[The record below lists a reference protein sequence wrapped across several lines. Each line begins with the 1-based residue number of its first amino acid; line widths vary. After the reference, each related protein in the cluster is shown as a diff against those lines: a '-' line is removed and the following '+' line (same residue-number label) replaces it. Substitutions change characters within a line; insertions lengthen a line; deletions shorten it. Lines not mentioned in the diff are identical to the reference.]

1 MRVVMQSM
9 PTMNLPARPL
19 HGGDCRRKR
28 NSVLYVRKREGMSV
42 VRLAFS
48 STYIT
53 EFLGDSHWSLSNTAK
68 AFMLARKAE
77 T

>member
-19 HGGDCRRKR
+19 A
-28 NSVLYVRKREGMSV
+28 SL
-42 VRLAFS
+42 
-48 STYIT
+48 
-53 EFLGDSHWSLSNTAK
+53 LSNTAK